1 MQRHAREEEELNQ
14 INLKRFMMQPENCES
29 KGCADSETGRKRF
42 KFSYIDIEK
51 LVALNIKKRIREL
64 VRESNTQRGNRLYV
78 AREIDHETSSSSCDH
93 SESQEDDDEEDQSPE
108 PEEYDEDMKIEKIKP
123 YLTEF
128 ANVVTFN
135 WILKLIE
142 SEIKRRGKQDQIQNH
157 RSSTSS
163 HHSASNRF
171 RRFSLHHLDSRL
183 DSRLDSPTS
192 DEPETIFL
200 VNLLPNRINL
210 FKKCLYLNQTPNLN
224 HAQFDYFAI
233 NLTRI
238 ESEKKKDLDVVS
250 TGTSFLDETN
260 NTFVKYFRSLG
271 KLVEFRIKDDDH
283 HNMNQ
288 SPHEKNGLTIK
299 LSPRTDEKQAV
310 IIRNV
315 DQLKSLL
322 RNHLHNLSI
331 NSDKENFTDSGC
343 SKSNKVV
350 LVNVDHFKRESEENL
365 LLCNNED
372 RNLTRKTKS
381 PPSPLIFMVGNRIE
395 LEDHKVTVLVDESF
409 CDTNIVR
416 PFVNCL
422 RQVLQEMSEKGSQ

>member
-14 INLKRFMMQPENCES
+14 INLKRFMMQESES
-29 KGCADSETGRKRF
+29 KGCENSETARKRF

-78 AREIDHETSSSSCDH
+78 ASEIDHETSSSSCDH
-93 SESQEDDDEEDQSPE
+93 SESQEEQDDDDEEDESLQQ
-108 PEEYDEDMKIEKIKP
+108 EEYDDDMKIEKIKP

-142 SEIKRRGKQDQIQNH
+142 SEIKRRSKQNQIQNH
-157 RSSTSS
+157 FSSSTSS
-163 HHSASNRF
+163 HHSASNRL
-171 RRFSLHHLDSRL
+171 RRFSFHHFGS
-183 DSRLDSPTS
+183 STS

-260 NTFVKYFRSLG
+260 NIFVKYFRSLG
-271 KLVEFRIKDDDH
+271 KLVEFRIKDDH
-283 HNMNQ
+283 YHNMNQ
-288 SPHEKNGLTIK
+288 SPNEKNGLTIK
-299 LSPRTDEKQAV
+299 LSPKTDEKQAV
-310 IIRNV
+310 IVRNV

-331 NSDKENFTDSGC
+331 NSEKGNLIDSGC
-343 SKSNKVV
+343 SKSKKVL
-350 LVNVDHFKRESEENL
+350 LVNVDQFRWESEEKMSVR
-365 LLCNNED
+365 NNEN
-372 RNLTRKTKS
+372 RNLGKSKS
-381 PPSPLIFMVGNRIE
+381 PPSPLIFMVENRIE
-395 LEDHKVTVLVDESF
+395 LEDQKVTVLVDDSF
-409 CDTNIVR
+409 RDTNIVR
-416 PFVNCL
+416 PFLNCL
-422 RQVLQEMSEKGSQ
+422 RQVLQEMSEKGSQCMI

>member
-14 INLKRFMMQPENCES
+14 INLKRFMMQPESCES
-29 KGCADSETGRKRF
+29 KECANSEAARKRF

-64 VRESNTQRGNRLYV
+64 VRESNNQRGNRLYV

-93 SESQEDDDEEDQSPE
+93 SESQEEDDEEEDQSPR
-108 PEEYDEDMKIEKIKP
+108 PEEYDDDMKIEKIKP

-142 SEIKRRGKQDQIQNH
+142 SEIKRRGKQNQIQNQCSS
-157 RSSTSS
+157 SSTSS
-163 HHSASNRF
+163 HHSASNRL
-171 RRFSLHHLDSRL
+171 RRFSLHHLG
-183 DSRLDSPTS
+183 SPIS

-271 KLVEFRIKDDDH
+271 KLVEFRIKDDHH

-288 SPHEKNGLTIK
+288 SPHERSGLTIK
-299 LSPRTDEKQAV
+299 LSPRTDEKEAV
-310 IIRNV
+310 IVRNV

-322 RNHLHNLSI
+322 RNHLHDLNI
-331 NSDKENFTDSGC
+331 NSDKGNFVDSGS

-350 LVNVDHFKRESEENL
+350 LVNVDQFRRESEEKVL
-365 LLCNNED
+365 VCNGN
-372 RNLTRKTKS
+372 RNLDGKTKS
-381 PPSPLIFMVGNRIE
+381 PPSPLIFMVENRIE